1 MVLGA
6 ARHTHHAIGG
16 HDAQPQNRA
25 RHRGMVLLPTVSISA
40 QGAANAERVVGL
52 HDAQRTPVAIEEG
65 NDLGPQR
72 SGAHA
77 QRAVPRERHSLE
89 RRHVDHDAVR
99 RDGVAP
105 HRVARAGDRDLQ
117 LLLLGA
123 S

>member
-6 ARHTHHAIGG
+6 ARHTHHTIGG

-65 NDLGPQR
+65 NDLSSLKVNIIVSEILDAARRSAESGRTVELPLQR
-72 SGAHA
+72 
-77 QRAVPRERHSLE
+77 
-89 RRHVDHDAVR
+89 
-99 RDGVAP
+99 
-105 HRVARAGDRDLQ
+105 
-117 LLLLGA
+117 
-123 S
+123 